1 MTGNVDP
8 VEIIAV
14 GLTVAAMYTGALIWI
29 TSRLAALSEKQ
40 VLDIGS
46 LRLEQNTKV
55 EALKESALA
64 GLEALKS
71 EEGKRRHDLANQ
83 AQTAIL
89 QLQSQVNQLRDGGA
103 TKAELSAVEARLT
116 TAIAEVK
123 VQITKMSDKLDVIP
137 ELKSEVSALVRQ
149 LRDAMGVK
157 TVT

>member
-1 MTGNVDP
+1 MTGIDP
-8 VEIIAV
+8 FEVLAV
-14 GLTVAAMYTGALIWI
+14 GLTIVAMYTGALIWI

-40 VLDIGS
+40 VLDIGA
-46 LRLEQNTKV
+46 LRLELTTKV
-55 EALKESALA
+55 ESLKESSIV
-64 GLEALKS
+64 GLESMKT

-83 AQTAIL
+83 AQTAIM

-103 TKAELSAVEARLT
+103 TKAELTAVEARLT
-116 TAIAEVK
+116 TAIGEVK
-123 VQITKMSDKLDVIP
+123 IQITKMGDKLDVIP